1 MRRAREESE
10 KKSHAKEHKK
20 ETKLPYVACVARAKN
35 IGICDSPCALSRESG
50 GCWLAARSLSL
61 SLLFF

>member
-20 ETKLPYVACVARAKN
+20 ETKLPMWPVWRKPKILEFV
-35 IGICDSPCALSRESG
+35 IL
-50 GCWLAARSLSL
+50 LAP
-61 SLLFF
+61 